1 MALPWALTALSLL
14 PLLTAQDPKCPYQK
28 AVPITNATLERLSDK
43 WFFIAAVL
51 RNPEYLRMTRVV
63 EAAFFYIAPNN
74 TDDTLLFREYQTIGN
89 QCIYNVSSGD
99 IQRQNG
105 TLSRIVQDTEHFAH
119 LWLTKD
125 PETFILVF
133 FPEDEKN
140 LGISLNARKQEVT
153 KQQLSEFQEALKCL
167 GLQDDEILYTD
178 GKKDLCGPL
187 EKQHEEER
195 KTGNV
200 ES

>member
-1 MALPWALTALSLL
+1 MALPWALVALSLL
-14 PLLTAQDPKCPYQK
+14 PLLTAQDPTCPYQK
-28 AVPITNATLERLSDK
+28 AVPITDATLERLSGK

-51 RNPEYLRMTRVV
+51 RNPEYQQMTRLV
-63 EAAFFYIAPNN
+63 EAAFIYLIPNLKK
-74 TDDTLLFREYQTIGN
+74 DTLLFREYQTIGK
-89 QCIYNVSSGD
+89 QCTYDVSSGG
-99 IQRQNG
+99 IQRQDG
-105 TLSRIVQDTEHFAH
+105 TLSQIVQDREHFAH

-125 PETFILVF
+125 PETFITLL
-133 FPEDEKN
+133 FPEDEHN
-140 LGISLNARKQEVT
+140 RGLAFYARKQVVT
-153 KQQLSEFQEALKCL
+153 REQLNEFQEALKCV

-195 KTGNV
+195 KTGNL